1 MRALLCVTLA
11 LAAAGAAAQQP
22 GRDGVT
28 PPSRLIRGQ
37 VVSDDDSRVTLRRAR
52 VIVAGLPAGAV
63 YTDQQGRFEIAAP
76 SAASILRISKPG
88 WALTQVPVAAADA
101 SEPLQVRMPR
111 GAAINGRLVDE
122 AGGPAVDISVRVRR
136 VPDAGERGG
145 PAFNGSVLTDD
156 FGEFRVG
163 SLPAGNYELSVD
175 NRQVTSRELATNTAA
190 DSQREPPSEKAAMR
204 VRAGEEAQATLLYNG
219 GSADAR
225 NAAEYVAGFE
235 AGQGPN
241 IVRLSASRVTVVR
254 GTASVTGRVT
264 GPTGRAVAGAI
275 VRLEPA
281 SAGTV
286 RLGAT
291 TTSGTFQIANIAP
304 GAYRLIAAKSGFV
317 AGEHGQTGAGR
328 PGRVITLR
336 DRQRLDRADV
346 TLPRGAVVTGTVA
359 DTEGEPL
366 EGLAMHVW
374 RLRYWNGR
382 QITEAVGDVSVRRT
396 DDRGHYRLHGL
407 QPGTYYVVATD
418 DPSGTSRE
426 VTAAPRSYYP
436 AAPVIG
442 EASTIRVDVGVDAE
456 GTHLTFNPA
465 RTFRIAGRAV
475 DSEGGALEIP
485 VILAGSTRAGV
496 AVAAQRATMSGIAF
510 SFDHVPPG
518 SYVLHASQRRKIDDR
533 ILQEFATQFVDVT
546 EGDVTRVSIVTTK
559 GTTINGRVLV
569 EGDGSPGGT
578 LPFEIVSAD
587 PDFAPPPAEFR
598 PWTLRINPDGSFQ
611 ADGLSGPVR
620 FTSSTTPV
628 GWFLKSVD
636 IGGRNGADEPVAFG
650 GIDGWRGQVPVVFSS
665 AGADVAGRVVDGRNE
680 AVGTYVAI
688 AFAVDLERRHIGSR
702 YIKMA
707 HPDDE
712 GRFILG
718 TLPPGDYFVAA
729 VDTLSGES
737 TEDPVLLDALSRV
750 ARRVTLAAGQRMVTD
765 LTLSRFRR

>member
-1 MRALLCVTLA
+1 
-11 LAAAGAAAQQP
+11 
-22 GRDGVT
+22 
-28 PPSRLIRGQ
+28 
-37 VVSDDDSRVTLRRAR
+37 
-52 VIVAGLPAGAV
+52 V
-63 YTDQQGRFEIAAP
+63 YTAHQGRFEIAVT
-76 SAASILRISKPG
+76 AATAVLRVTKPG
-88 WALTQVPVAAADA
+88 WALTQVPLAAVDAAA
-101 SEPLQVRMPR
+101 PLQIRMPR

-122 AGGPAVDISVRVRR
+122 AGGPAVDIPVRVRR
-136 VPDAGERGG
+136 VPDPGERGA
-145 PAFNGSVLTDD
+145 PAFAGSVLTDD
-156 FGEFRVG
+156 FGEFRAG

-175 NRQVTSRELATNTAA
+175 NRQVLAKELATNAA
-190 DSQREPPSEKAAMR
+190 DAQRESQPEKASIR
-204 VRAGEEAQATLLYNG
+204 VRAGEESQATLFYNG
-219 GSADAR
+219 SSVDAR

-241 IVRLSASRVTVVR
+241 VVRLSGGRVTIVR
-254 GTASVTGRVT
+254 GNASVTGRVT

-281 SAGTV
+281 SAGSV
-286 RLGAT
+286 RLAAT
-291 TTSGTFQIANIAP
+291 STSGVFQIANVAP
-304 GAYRLIAAKSGFV
+304 GAYRVIAAKSGFV

-336 DRQRLDRADV
+336 DRQRLERADV
-346 TLPRGAVVTGTVA
+346 TLPRGAVVTGIVA
-359 DTEGEPL
+359 DADGEPL

-382 QITEAVGDVSVRRT
+382 QITEAAGDVSVRRT
-396 DDRGHYRLHGL
+396 DDRGQYRLHGL
-407 QPGTYYVVATD
+407 QPGTYYVVASD

-442 EASTIRVDVGVDAE
+442 EASTIRVDVGIDAE

-465 RTFRIAGRAV
+465 KTFRLAGTAT
-475 DSEGGALEIP
+475 DSEGYPLEGP
-485 VILAGSTRAGV
+485 VILAGSTRGGV
-496 AVAAQRATMSGIAF
+496 AVAAQRARMSGADF
-510 SFDHVPPG
+510 SFDNVPPG
-518 SYVLHASQRRKIDDR
+518 SYVIHATQRRKKDTGQV
-533 ILQEFATQFVDVT
+533 QEFATQFVDIA
-546 EGDVTRVSIVTTK
+546 ENDVTRVRIVTTK
-559 GTTINGRVLV
+559 GTTINGRIQV
-569 EGDGSPGGT
+569 EGDRSSFGT

-620 FTSSTTPV
+620 FTSTATPI

-636 IGGRNGADEPVAFG
+636 IAGRNAADEPVTFG

-665 AGADVAGRVVDGRNE
+665 AGADIAGRVVDGRNE
-680 AVGTYVAI
+680 AVGTYVAV
-688 AFAVDLERRHIGSR
+688 AFPIDLERRHIGSR
-702 YIKMA
+702 YIKTA
-707 HPDDE
+707 YPDDE
-712 GRFILG
+712 GRFVIG

-737 TEDPVLLDALSRV
+737 IEDPTLLDALSRV
-750 ARRVTLAAGQRMVTD
+750 GRRVTLAAGQRMMTD